1 MHKLAQKH
9 KKLTVKIRS
18 ISPSIRS
25 GLLTAIAIL
34 GLSFASTAQIVRI
47 ENDQAVTDTNKF
59 SGSVNLNIYTIKNN
73 SQFFKLATGS

>member
-1 MHKLAQKH
+1 VHKLAQKH
-9 KKLTVKIRS
+9 KKLIVKIRS

-59 SGSVNLNIYTIKNN
+59 SGSVNLNIYTIKN
-73 SQFFKLATGS
+73 